1 MILWR
6 GRLIRGAVDFRPATD
21 SDIEAIASLHADS
34 WRRNYRGSFA
44 DSYLDGDVHA
54 DRRAVWTERLAHP
67 DPAADTV
74 VAVEAGRL
82 VGFVHT
88 ILDDDPRDGALLDNL
103 HVVPDAQ
110 GTGIGTALMGHS
122 AAAVLARGRIHR
134 LYLYVLELNTRAQAF
149 YDARG
154 GRCVGREGFDE
165 PGGGQAVG
173 LRYVWDDPSVL
184 RR

>member
-1 MILWR
+1 M
-6 GRLIRGAVDFRPATD
+6 DFRPATD
-21 SDIEAIASLHADS
+21 GDIEAIATLHADS

-54 DRRAVWTERLAHP
+54 DRLTVWTERLTHP
-67 DPAADTV
+67 DPATDTV
-74 VAVEAGRL
+74 VADEAGRL

-110 GTGIGTALMGHS
+110 GTGIGTVLMGHS
-122 AAAVLARGRIHR
+122 AAAVLARGRIRR
-134 LYLYVLELNTRAQAF
+134 LYLHVLELNTRAQAF
-149 YDARG
+149 YTARG
-154 GRCVGREGFDE
+154 GRYVGREEFDE
-165 PGGGQAVG
+165 PGGGRTIG

-184 RR
+184 RP

>member
-1 MILWR
+1 M
-6 GRLIRGAVDFRPATD
+6 DFRPATEA
-21 SDIEAIASLHADS
+21 DIEAIATLHAES
-34 WRRNYRGSFA
+34 WRRSYRGSFA

-54 DRRAVWTERLAHP
+54 DRLAVWTERLTHP
-67 DPAADTV
+67 EPATDTV
-74 VAVEAGRL
+74 LAEEGRRL

-110 GTGIGTALMGHS
+110 GTGIGTLLMGHS
-122 AAAVLARGRIHR
+122 AAAVLARGRIRR
-134 LYLYVLELNTRAQAF
+134 LYLYVLELNTKAQAF

-154 GRCVGREGFDE
+154 GRCVGREEFDE
-165 PGGGQAVG
+165 PGGGRTIG

-184 RR
+184 TG